1 MAVHHKVQSTTNVSN
16 SATCVLKSNEIN
28 SVYWRDSCILCS
40 LQPRYRVSLCYQ
52 EIMKKICYTHKYVAE
67 YYLTLKRNLV
77 FYNMD
82 EMKDTPRTLKELPFH
97 SVIYR
102 CVLPIIVEYHV
113 HDGLYCPWKGAVTI
127 WNIPVPCSLSSPGV
141 TFVLCRKHF
150 FFLCLLFLQD
160 RDFGI
165 SSSCS
170 GAHTCMEMHMYFC
183 WINFYW
189 CCRLNKWAAT
199 LLHFTQEAG
208 FLHSF

>member
-150 FFLCLLFLQD
+150 FSCVYCFCKI
-160 RDFGI
+160 GI
-165 SSSCS
+165 LESAAAVQERTHVWRC
-170 GAHTCMEMHMYFC
+170 TCIFAESTS
-183 WINFYW
+183 IDV
-189 CCRLNKWAAT
+189 AD
-199 LLHFTQEAG
+199 
-208 FLHSF
+208 